1 MCGFVLT
8 RRARDSSL
16 PSLSWRGLAYAE
28 EHRRCAARDGSGDV
42 PWSRRGAATPGCSS
56 GRSVRAACA
65 IRGRAQ
71 LEQRRQRRHRWPWRL
86 PPRVRVSRDA
96 ARRHRVVR
104 LLLPERAG
112 WYQRTLLGDQRQ
124 PRLPVSRPA
133 GHIAH
138 ASATAGTV
146 SGSATK
152 AGLNL
157 LGGTT
162 FKLTGSNLTPFAEA
176 RGEIGG
182 GKTFI
187 LTAGIRF

>member
-86 PPRVRVSRDA
+86 PPRVRVYRF
-96 ARRHRVVR
+96 RVPR
-104 LLLPERAG
+104 GTSLGPYAG
-112 WYQRTLLGDQRQ
+112 GGLN
-124 PRLPVSRPA
+124 
-133 GHIAH
+133 IAH